1 MTTNARAE
9 YTTRMKHQLDELN
22 SKIDQFEAKAAKAN
36 QEVMQTYRAEL
47 AKARKES
54 KLASAK
60 FAEMKAAGEESWDKM
75 TAEMEKVRDAF
86 VHSFSYFK
94 SQV

>member
-1 MTTNARAE
+1 MTINARAE

-22 SKIDQFEAKAAKAN
+22 SKIDQLEAKAAKAN
-36 QEVMQTYRAEL
+36 QAVMQTYQAEL

-54 KLASAK
+54 QLASAK
-60 FAEMKAAGEESWDKM
+60 FAEMKAAGEDSWDKM